1 MHACIFNWR
10 RKIKK
15 VVKEV
20 VSRFLP
26 ARQRKKV
33 MYEIKVM
40 GDLVVPVF
48 YTIPI
53 KGTKDFSKLWLILED
68 E

>member
-40 GDLVVPVF
+40 GDLAVPVS

-53 KGTKDFSKLWLILED
+53 KGTKDLANFG
-68 E
+68 